1 MTLFVYPRLP
11 YFDACQRIEEI
22 SATFQSGGIPA
33 LEGLA
38 TCSHAKADPVATGGR
53 VADPDQIARVR
64 QKALTAVEPWRDR
77 GVVSRN
83 ESAVFDL
90 AIGKSLHDVLQ
101 IVPSDAA
108 HDGVWSFLTLVTFPD
123 LAVLRFPD
131 MHPDRMLGTNRNVL
145 RRAWLRRD
153 ALGDLTD
160 RYTRPLGED
169 EMVGLFERSAMAR
182 NRPLIRALAST
193 VMEHEGKGARSDWAR
208 ELYKVV
214 RYLTG
219 PRSLDGFTET
229 DLRMLIH
236 ETVDSAFSQ

>member
-1 MTLFVYPRLP
+1 MW
-11 YFDACQRIEEI
+11 
-22 SATFQSGGIPA
+22 
-33 LEGLA
+33 
-38 TCSHAKADPVATGGR
+38 SHPKADPVATGGR
-53 VADPDQIARVR
+53 LADPDQIAQVR
-64 QKALTAVEPWRDR
+64 EKTLAAVEPWRAR
-77 GVVSRN
+77 GSVGRN
-83 ESAVFDL
+83 EAAVFDL
-90 AIGKSLHDVLQ
+90 AIGRALHDVLQ

-153 ALGDLTD
+153 VLGDLTD

-208 ELYKVV
+208 ELFKAV
-214 RYLTG
+214 RYVTG
-219 PRSLDGFTET
+219 PRSLDGFAEC
-229 DLRMLIH
+229 DLRMLIR
-236 ETVDSAFSQ
+236 ETVDSDSSE